1 MISVLNF
8 LFKNL
13 KIFVCVFGYAYFT
26 GCVQVPDLSWG
37 WNSGH
42 KIWQQVLYLLN
53 HVTSPIF
60 SICIDY
66 YLNTLLSLVT
76 DVFVFFPDAMN
87 LILLLVT
94 DKLEDTAFQILLA
107 LPVSK
112 EENINVFGSF
122 FLRHCVTM
130 NTVLRLFHFVDC
142 PVVSEMI

>member
-1 MISVLNF
+1 MVFAVLNF

-13 KIFVCVFGYAYFT
+13 KIFVCVFGYAYISEGVFR
-26 GCVQVPDLSWG
+26 VQIFPGDG
-37 WNSGH
+37 T
-42 KIWQQVLYLLN
+42 QVTKFGNKCFHLLN
-53 HVTSPIF
+53 HVTSSIF
-60 SICIDY
+60 SVSIDY
-66 YLNTLLSLVT
+66 YLNTLLSLVTT

-94 DKLEDTAFQILLA
+94 EKLEDTAFQILLA

-130 NTVLRLFHFVDC
+130 NTVLRLFSLC
-142 PVVSEMI
+142 R